1 MSFLKEILSGK
12 KKVFQNH
19 EILKVNAPRFKELTV
34 AKIFAIVTDQLH
46 IFAYFPGEVE
56 GHKLPRDYL
65 FNVNYFLFS

>member
-1 MSFLKEILSGK
+1 MSFLKEVLSGK

-34 AKIFAIVTDQLH
+34 AKIFSMVTDQPH
-46 IFAYFPGEVE
+46 ILEYLPGDVE

-65 FNVNYFLFS
+65 FNVSHSLLS